1 MKFGPPI
8 PILRSFDAAKAREF
22 YVDFLG
28 FRLDWEHQFEP
39 NTPGY
44 IQVSLGDC
52 VLHLSEH
59 FGDSCPGSGM
69 RVRVDDID
77 AYQQG
82 LLAKQYRHSR
92 PGCAEKMPWG
102 TRELTIAD
110 PFGNR
115 ITFYQDADPASVS

>member
-1 MKFGPPI
+1 MKLGKPI
-8 PILRSFDAAKAREF
+8 PILRSFDEAKAKEF

-28 FRLDWEHQFEP
+28 FKLDWQHQFEP
-39 NTPGY
+39 NTPRY
-44 IQVSLGDC
+44 MQVSLGEC

-59 FGDSCPGSGM
+59 FGDCCPGAGL

-77 AYQQG
+77 GYQQA
-82 LLAKQYRHSR
+82 LLAKRYRHSR
-92 PGCAEKMPWG
+92 PGCAERMPWG

-115 ITFYQDADPASVS
+115 ITFYQEAAAAPAS